1 MFPLEHTAQFGPAAA
16 DVDEKGDE
24 EKLAGTC
31 RLTSSLTAKGIKGF
45 DPYPFF
51 HSWHLGC
58 AI

>member
-1 MFPLEHTAQFGPAAA
+1 MFPLEHTAQFVPAAA

-24 EKLAGTC
+24 EKLAG

-51 HSWHLGC
+51 HS
-58 AI
+58 